1 MKKTWEVDCDGVRH
15 TVEYQTG
22 FGIKIIVDGQPN
34 KVKSSNWFI
43 NMIDYAFNFG
53 DTQCHLT
60 AIGNKTDLAVNE
72 VYQGSG
78 EPYEPLSSIPAWVY
92 VMLAINTIGPFI
104 LGGGIIGAAI
114 GIILGTI
121 YTQYALRKKT
131 GAAIGVFIGCLVIQ
145 ALLAIFILGAYV
157 AINY

>member
-1 MKKTWEVDCDGVRH
+1 
-15 TVEYQTG
+15 
-22 FGIKIIVDGQPN
+22 
-34 KVKSSNWFI
+34 
-43 NMIDYAFNFG
+43 MIDYAFNFG

-60 AIGNKTDLAVNE
+60 AIGTKTDLAVNG

-104 LGGGIIGAAI
+104 LGGGILGA
-114 GIILGTI
+114 
-121 YTQYALRKKT
+121 
-131 GAAIGVFIGCLVIQ
+131 AAIGVFIGCLVIQ
-145 ALLAIFILGAYV
+145 ALLAIFILGAFV